1 MNLKKILLLCG
12 IALLSSNAVARGN
25 FKITGS
31 QDSHVTVNTPNNHV
45 SDESYSGERIH
56 KTVDGQNY
64 ELHGNKQDS
73 DSESDSATRGKS
85 TINLNNNS
93 EGTLKSNIVSTL
105 SHGDGDN

>member
-1 MNLKKILLLCG
+1 MNLKKFLLIAG
-12 IALLSSNAVARGN
+12 VALLSSSAAARGN

-45 SDESYSGERIH
+45 SDESYSDERIH

-64 ELHGNKQDS
+64 ELHGNKQSTDN
-73 DSESDSATRGKS
+73 ESDTATRGKS

-105 SHGDGDN
+105 THGDGDN